1 MGRYEVRDKCGRSY
15 EKQVRSKY
23 DQNTS
28 YDIFKELIKM
38 SGEVDYGDACLKSHG
53 LQDVNMDFLGFD
65 VQSPKHTLQ
74 GETLSQQSKM
84 DDV

>member
-1 MGRYEVRDKCGRSY
+1 
-15 EKQVRSKY
+15 
-23 DQNTS
+23 
-28 YDIFKELIKM
+28 M
-38 SGEVDYGDACLKSHG
+38 SGEVEYGDVCLKSHG

-84 DDV
+84 DNI